1 MARFRLFTHGVA
13 TVDGSPCFI
22 YHRFYTGC
30 PSWCN
35 PPIYLGFGTSTTSR
49 LACDTP
55 HILAMWLLPVLNQ
68 EHIITVYVV
77 VMLSNSLYTTNYWS
91 VHATSHKIFLKI
103 FVTSIN
109 MDESSWWFSYFCV
122 GSRWP
127 FFGFVGVFNKYWI
140 NLGKRK

>member
-103 FVTSIN
+103 PPLIWMNPHGDFHTFALGPDDLFLV
-109 MDESSWWFSYFCV
+109 
-122 GSRWP
+122 
-127 FFGFVGVFNKYWI
+127 FGFVGVFNKYWI